1 VETRPVEDEIDLFE
15 LFQKLY
21 QERWLILGITAI
33 TTLITLLVSFLI
45 PKTYKAEAFFEIP
58 TFQTYQPLQNT
69 SQNIQ
74 IINYP
79 ELSEAFKSYEKYRKF
94 PFKAKISQ
102 IRNSSNIGKIEVEG
116 SSPEEAKKNLS
127 EVINIINK
135 ELFSEK
141 LNVIKENLNKRI
153 NAIDITIKEFIS
165 KGNNLYDPTKI
176 ADLLTEKER
185 IQKWLQNPQIIS
197 PLDIIVSSEP
207 VRPKPL
213 LYTAIGF
220 ITGIFLGI
228 FVALIKEAIKSRT

>member
-1 VETRPVEDEIDLFE
+1 METRPVEDEIDLFE

-45 PKTYKAEAFFEIP
+45 PKTYKAEVFFEIP
-58 TFQTYQPLQNT
+58 IFQTSQNIQI
-69 SQNIQ
+69 QNIQ

-79 ELSEAFKSYEKYRKF
+79 ELSDAFKSYEKYRKF
-94 PFKAKISQ
+94 PFEAKISQ
-102 IRNSSNIGKIEVEG
+102 IRNSPNIGKIEVEG

-153 NAIDITIKEFIS
+153 NAIDITIKEFVS
-165 KGNNLYDPTKI
+165 KRSIYDPTKI

>member
-1 VETRPVEDEIDLFE
+1 METRPVEDEIDLFE

-58 TFQTYQPLQNT
+58 TFQT

-79 ELSEAFKSYEKYRKF
+79 ELSDAFKSCEKYRKF
-94 PFKAKISQ
+94 PFEAKISQ
-102 IRNSSNIGKIEVEG
+102 IRNSPNVGKIEVEG

-141 LNVIKENLNKRI
+141 LNVIEENLNKRI

-185 IQKWLQNPQIIS
+185 IQKWLRNPQIIS

-207 VRPKPL
+207 IRPKTPT
-213 LYTAIGF
+213 LYSNWLYNRHFSWNFCSTY
-220 ITGIFLGI
+220 
-228 FVALIKEAIKSRT
+228 

>member
-1 VETRPVEDEIDLFE
+1 METRPVEDEIDLFK

-45 PKTYKAEAFFEIP
+45 PKTYKAEAFFELP
-58 TFQTYQPLQNT
+58 TFQT

-79 ELSEAFKSYEKYRKF
+79 ELSDAFKSYEKYRKF
-94 PFKAKISQ
+94 PFEAKISQ
-102 IRNSSNIGKIEVEG
+102 IRNSPNIGKIEVEG

-153 NAIDITIKEFIS
+153 NAIDITIKEFVS
-165 KGNNLYDPTKI
+165 KRSIYDPTKI

-207 VRPKPL
+207 IRPKPL

>member
-1 VETRPVEDEIDLFE
+1 METRPVEDEIDLFE

-33 TTLITLLVSFLI
+33 ITLITLLVSFLI

-58 TFQTYQPLQNT
+58 TFQTSQNT
-69 SQNIQ
+69 PQNIQ

-79 ELSEAFKSYEKYRKF
+79 ELSDAFKSYEKYRKF
-94 PFKAKISQ
+94 PFEAKISQ
-102 IRNSSNIGKIEVEG
+102 IRNYPNIGKIEVEG

-141 LNVIKENLNKRI
+141 LNVIEENLNKRI

-207 VRPKPL
+207 IRPKPL

>member
-1 VETRPVEDEIDLFE
+1 METRPVEDEIDLFE

-45 PKTYKAEAFFEIP
+45 PKTYKAEVFFEIP
-58 TFQTYQPLQNT
+58 TFQT

-79 ELSEAFKSYEKYRKF
+79 ELSDAFKSYEKYRKF
-94 PFKAKISQ
+94 PFEAKISQ
-102 IRNSSNIGKIEVEG
+102 IRNSPNIGKIEVEG

-165 KGNNLYDPTKI
+165 KRTIYDPTKI

>member
-1 VETRPVEDEIDLFE
+1 METRPVEDEIDLFE

-33 TTLITLLVSFLI
+33 TTLIILLVSFLI
-45 PKTYKAEAFFEIP
+45 PKTYKAEVFFEIP
-58 TFQTYQPLQNT
+58 TFQTSQNT

-79 ELSEAFKSYEKYRKF
+79 ELSDAFKSYEKYRKF
-94 PFKAKISQ
+94 PFEAKISQ
-102 IRNSSNIGKIEVEG
+102 IRNSPNIGKIEVEG

-141 LNVIKENLNKRI
+141 LNVIEENLNKRI

-197 PLDIIVSSEP
+197 PLDIIVSPEP
-207 VRPKPL
+207 IRPKPL
-213 LYTAIGF
+213 IYTAIGF

>member
-1 VETRPVEDEIDLFE
+1 METRPVEDEIDLFE

-33 TTLITLLVSFLI
+33 TTLIILSVSFLI
-45 PKTYKAEAFFEIP
+45 PKTYKAEVFFEIP
-58 TFQTYQPLQNT
+58 TFQTSQNT

-79 ELSEAFKSYEKYRKF
+79 ELSDAFKSYEKYRKF

-102 IRNSSNIGKIEVEG
+102 IRNSPNIGKIEVEG

-141 LNVIKENLNKRI
+141 LNVIEENLNKRI

-197 PLDIIVSSEP
+197 PLDIIVSPEP
-207 VRPKPL
+207 IRPKPL
-213 LYTAIGF
+213 IYTAIGF

-228 FVALIKEAIKSRT
+228 FVALIKEAMKSNI